1 MPKNLSKE
9 DVKLLTDFGRRL
21 RRLRKECDL
30 TQDELEHKAKVHDNM
45 IGRLERGER
54 IPNFLQLIKI
64 SNALEIEISE
74 FFSDPPEESE

>member
-9 DVKLLTDFGRRL
+9 DVKLLNDFGQRL
-21 RRLRKECDL
+21 RRLRKERGF

-54 IPNFLQLIKI
+54 IANFLQLTKI
-64 SNALEIEISE
+64 SNALEVEIAK
-74 FFSDPPEESE
+74 FFYDPPDESE